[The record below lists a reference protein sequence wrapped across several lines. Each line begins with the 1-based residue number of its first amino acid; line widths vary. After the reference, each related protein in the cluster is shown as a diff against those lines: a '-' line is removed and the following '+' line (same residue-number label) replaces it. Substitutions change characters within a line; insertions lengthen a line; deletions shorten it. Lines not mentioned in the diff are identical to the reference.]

1 MKVEDLRSLPAFMQA
16 WPSCR
21 DAIMEFLLRRL
32 LAAASTAS
40 TESGQQA
47 LARLIEEL
55 EKLDSL
61 PKPIVRPTMPV
72 LNSMKPKP

>member
-1 MKVEDLRSLPAFMQA
+1 
-16 WPSCR
+16 
-21 DAIMEFLLRRL
+21 MEFLLRRL